1 MCFNGMGQENNI
13 SKEKCMAKKKVDTQD
28 KYYFLGALVVVA
40 IGFVVLSYLLGVQHT
55 LNAIQPNLPF

>member
-1 MCFNGMGQENNI
+1 
-13 SKEKCMAKKKVDTQD
+13 MAKKKVEPQD